1 MHKTKYPL
9 YKNAPFKK
17 VRCG

>member
-9 YKNAPFKK
+9 YKNAPFEK